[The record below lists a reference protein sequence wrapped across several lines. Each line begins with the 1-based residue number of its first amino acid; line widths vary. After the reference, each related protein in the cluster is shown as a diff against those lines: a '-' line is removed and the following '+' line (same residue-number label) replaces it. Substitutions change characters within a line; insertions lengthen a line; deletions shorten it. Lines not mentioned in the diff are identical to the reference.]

1 MRILEI
7 IENGV
12 LSIEDTEYFGGRFSL
27 WENLKRGGVGSPKII
42 YQSGI
47 EEFDKIKRNV
57 EGEIGFVNFELMKNG
72 LILRLNINQRMRCVG
87 LRLDEIEAI
96 NLVAY
101 RIAVTGIGKNKSKNI
116 FRGELEL
123 LDSGNSMKFLVHE
136 RDFKGLKNFFQK
148 DELADKFNFMISE
161 NLPGKSN

>member
-161 NLPGKSN
+161 NLPGKSS